1 MMKLKLFQDW
11 LKREGIGLAV
21 LTHSDYNLTYFTG
34 IKPSAGCLS
43 VRPGQATLFL
53 SPLDQ
58 KPVLKGITVQKLEQ
72 NWGKQQHN
80 VQIKK
85 VGINKSNITL
95 QFYEQLKTI
104 YPRAK
109 FVDIAEG
116 LARLRMIK
124 TKIESIKLA
133 QACQITDNVFR
144 LAVKNLKTM
153 KTEQDL
159 ARFIQKKIEEQGA
172 ELSFPSIVASGRNSA
187 VPHHITSTTPIGSG
201 FLLLDFGAKHK
212 GYCSDMTRMLYLGKP
227 TKLELQTYNL
237 LLTVQQEIISQI
249 KLNKSLAELN
259 RLARKKLGKYSS
271 YFIHSLG
278 HGVGLE
284 IHEAP
289 KISAD
294 SKEKMLKNMFFTI
307 EPGLYFP
314 GQFGI
319 RIEDTVRFDRTV
331 KVLTKSPKKLICV

>member
-1 MMKLKLFQDW
+1 
-11 LKREGIGLAV
+11 
-21 LTHSDYNLTYFTG
+21 
-34 IKPSAGCLS
+34 
-43 VRPGQATLFL
+43 
-53 SPLDQ
+53 
-58 KPVLKGITVQKLEQ
+58 
-72 NWGKQQHN
+72 
-80 VQIKK
+80 
-85 VGINKSNITL
+85 
-95 QFYEQLKTI
+95 
-104 YPRAK
+104 
-109 FVDIAEG
+109 
-116 LARLRMIK
+116 
-124 TKIESIKLA
+124 
-133 QACQITDNVFR
+133 
-144 LAVKNLKTM
+144 M

-172 ELSFPSIVASGRNSA
+172 ELAFPTIVASGKNSA
-187 VPHHITSTTPIGSG
+187 VPHHITSDQMIKSG

-237 LLTVQQEIISQI
+237 LLTVQQKIISQI

-294 SKEKMLKNMFFTI
+294 SKEKMLKNMVFTI

-319 RIEDTVRFDRTV
+319 RIEDTVRFDGTV
-331 KVLTKSPKKLICV
+331 KVLTKSTTKLICV